1 METHMQS
8 YLVTLDFSIAFALC
22 DPTPGKTPPG
32 TPEKIAAEAPNG
44 TMTLVCMEQR
54 ADDNKTCLYRCEQSV
69 DADGR
74 DGLRDALTAM
84 FDHLPGF
91 EVLEAT
97 VEPVKQPPATTATK
111 EYVVVCH
118 FRSTDAYF
126 RLNNAFYEHVA
137 EGFFFAA
144 PKKPGH
150 YVAYVVMRTPSSDGL
165 EKAVEGVLRTA
176 FDAHSAETADH
187 FAEVT
192 TNLL

>member
-1 METHMQS
+1 MRT
-8 YLVTLDFSIAFALC
+8 YLVTLDFTIAFALC

-32 TPEKIAAEAPNG
+32 TPEKIAADSNG

-54 ADDNKTCLYRCEQSV
+54 ADDNKTRLYRCEQSV

-97 VEPVKQPPATTATK
+97 VEPVKQPPATMATT
-111 EYVVVCH
+111 EYAVVCH

-144 PKKPGH
+144 PEKPDH
-150 YVAYVVMRTPSSDGL
+150 YVAYVVMHTPSSDGL
-165 EKAVEGVLRTA
+165 EKTVEDLLRTA
-176 FDAHSAETADH
+176 FDAHIEQKTNR
-187 FAEVT
+187 FTEVRT
-192 TNLL
+192 SLL